1 MQVVRKVLD
10 MLLAL
15 IRALSKLDEPAGPEL
30 EGWESLVF
38 HCKMLET
45 CTNDLVAGT
54 PALPVTVD
62 FVTFERSVTGVMTDA
77 VHCTAT
83 LLQALHM
90 LSARVFQHQDTQLVI
105 DTVEPSLLSP
115 LHRRSRCT
123 HHEACAVECLCLT
136 MQTCTGHRMQQLWQA
151 QQRLS

>member
-1 MQVVRKVLD
+1 VQVVRKVLD

-30 EGWESLVF
+30 EDWESLVF

-62 FVTFERSVTGVMTDA
+62 FVMFERSVTGVMTDA

-90 LSARVFQHQDTQLVI
+90 LFR
-105 DTVEPSLLSP
+105 
-115 LHRRSRCT
+115 
-123 HHEACAVECLCLT
+123 
-136 MQTCTGHRMQQLWQA
+136 
-151 QQRLS
+151 